1 MEDYVAKMLRYQ
13 NGVRYP
19 VVSKPGSRFDLS
31 VLFAQANVVWYEA
44 EGILPPAHVCL
55 CLAAY

>member
-1 MEDYVAKMLRYQ
+1 MEGYVAKMLRYQ

-19 VVSKPGSRFDLS
+19 VVYKPGSRFDLS
-31 VLFAQANVVWYEA
+31 VLFAQANVVWYEP

-55 CLAAY
+55 